1 MPISNPNTKSRIF
14 DSLPKKIQSAIV
26 TYRELAE
33 LSPDMIITFAIANF
47 LELDSIPLPN
57 RHSNTENSSIIN
69 DLPTSLQTEIEKYA
83 AEDNMPPEF
92 VVELAIA
99 HFLDPDSI
107 TFDDCQTGVQQER
120 LEVLKLQRS
129 RLKMLASK

>member
-1 MPISNPNTKSRIF
+1 MAISNPNTKSRIF
-14 DSLPKKIQSAIV
+14 DSLPKKIQSAIL

-33 LSPDMIITFAIANF
+33 VSPDIVIRFAIANF
-47 LELDSIPLPN
+47 LELDSIPMSDS
-57 RHSNTENSSIIN
+57 HSHTESGSILN

-83 AEDNMPPEF
+83 AEDNIPPEF

-107 TFDDCQTGVQQER
+107 TFDDCQTEVQQER
-120 LEVLKLQRS
+120 LEVLKLQKRN
-129 RLKMLASK
+129 LQATVA